1 MANRFTEL
9 VESITDEVK
18 AQALALVTEQH
29 EEDPDEYPET
39 TLMEATAI
47 YQADGET
54 REVNV
59 SSALESISDAL
70 ALGDEAILTADE
82 AASLRTAVGESWDD
96 VERDEHGW
104 PVNTTLEERMAF
116 NKIMG
121 FLQEVLFYQQ
131 FAAML
136 KGLAPDTDEND
147 EDDETVAPI

>member
-9 VESITDEVK
+9 VESITDEIK
-18 AQALALVTEQH
+18 ADALAVVTSQH
-29 EEDPDEYPET
+29 EADPDEYPET
-39 TLMEATAI
+39 TLMQATAI
-47 YQADGET
+47 YQDDGET
-54 REVNV
+54 REGNVNA
-59 SSALESISDAL
+59 ALESISTAL
-70 ALGDEAILTADE
+70 ALGDENILTAE
-82 AASLRTAVGESWDD
+82 EGASLRAALGESWDG

-116 NKIMG
+116 NKVMG

-147 EDDETVAPI
+147 EDDETVV